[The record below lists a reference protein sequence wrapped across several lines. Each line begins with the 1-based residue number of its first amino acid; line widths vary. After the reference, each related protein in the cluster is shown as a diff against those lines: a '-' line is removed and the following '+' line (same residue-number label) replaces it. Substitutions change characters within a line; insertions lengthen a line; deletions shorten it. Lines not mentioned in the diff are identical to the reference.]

1 MRRTRLRSKEIVL
14 KLQKVEIL
22 MGRGMSRLDAV
33 SQIGVIERTYY
44 RWRKQ

>member
-1 MRRTRLRSKEIVL
+1 MSKEIVL
-14 KLQKVEIL
+14 KLQKIEIL

-33 SQIGVIERTYY
+33 RQIGVIERTYY